1 MKKFSTLLLAALLP
15 FCAAAAPAA
24 QSQGAASGA
33 VFVHTLRGN
42 PQVQKGGKSLSDMAG
57 KTVSAEG
64 LEIVC
69 KKNQYVSLKFSN
81 SIVMACSGNSEMSV
95 EEFRQEIPENF
106 DNDGDRE
113 NSAST
118 LVLSVKKGTFE
129 FVCREL
135 RAASRFI
142 IKTRAGDF
150 DVRAKMCEIK
160 DNDSSIT
167 FRLLDGMAHF
177 KSTNGKSDFLRSK
190 QKATVRNEAIKS
202 NFPLEIEQMGIIEEN
217 ELFAK
222 LSACRQIKSSIVF
235 YRQNS
240 QILAKRIIFRE
251 FMLNPRPYDISK

>member
-1 MKKFSTLLLAALLP
+1 VKTFSTLLAALALP
-15 FCAAAAPAA
+15 ICAAVAAAESSP
-24 QSQGAASGA
+24 SGTGA
-33 VFVHTLRGN
+33 VFLHTLRGN
-42 PQVQKGGKSLSDMAG
+42 PQVQRNGEPLADMAG
-57 KTVSAEG
+57 KTGPPGGAG
-64 LEIVC
+64 IVC

-81 SIVMACSGNSEMSV
+81 SIVVACSGNSEMSV
-95 EEFRQEIPENF
+95 EEFRQEIPEKF
-106 DNDGDRE
+106 DNEGDRE
-113 NSAST
+113 NSVSA
-118 LVLSVKKGTFE
+118 LVVSVKKGTFE

-160 DNDSSIT
+160 DNGSLIT

-190 QKATVRNEAIKS
+190 QKATVRNGTMAS

-222 LSACRQIKSSIVF
+222 LSACRQIQSSIVF
-235 YRQNS
+235 YRQDS
-240 QILAKRIIFRE
+240 RILAKRIIFRE